1 MNKIDDRMRSD
12 KNRYSQYKS
21 QAGFSLIE
29 IMVVLV
35 IMGLLVSIVA
45 PNLLQRADGARVQ
58 KVEADFKAIGT
69 TLKIYRLDNYNFPS
83 SEQGLE
89 ALVVK
94 PVIDPIPGN
103 WKKGGYLPSVP
114 LDPWGRAYLYL
125 SPAEYNVNGDYD
137 LLSLGADGVTGGV
150 DQNADIGNWVKKSD
164 EN

>member
-1 MNKIDDRMRSD
+1 MNKMDNPMKPDKRSD
-12 KNRYSQYKS
+12 SRYKS

-45 PNLLQRADGARVQ
+45 PNLLRRADDARVQ
-58 KVEADFKAIGT
+58 KVAADFKAIET

-94 PVIDPIPGN
+94 PAIDPIPGN
-103 WKKGGYLPSVP
+103 WKKGGYLPNLP

-137 LLSLGADGVTGGV
+137 LLSLGADGVSGGE

-164 EN
+164 EG